1 MHSVRGAEL
10 KLSRHDRRKPLL
22 RSRNGI
28 VDKTLF
34 ALEKGQKG
42 IFFAEKLFFDIKIN
56 YINML

>member
-42 IFFAEKLFFDIKIN
+42 IFFAKKSFFTVKIK
-56 YINML
+56 

>member
-1 MHSVRGAEL
+1 M
-10 KLSRHDRRKPLL
+10 L

-42 IFFAEKLFFDIKIN
+42 IFFAEKLFFSIKIN

>member
-10 KLSRHDRRKPLL
+10 KLSRYDRRKPLL

-42 IFFAEKLFFDIKIN
+42 IFFAEKLFFGIKIN
-56 YINML
+56 NINML